1 MAKPKGDNMAKP
13 TGDEPHAA
21 STVSDSPESTFP
33 GCMAPKWWIDCNL
46 NTLGCAPAMA
56 MAYTYLTM
64 ADSTGRMFHNAG
76 NAQHNLDVVA
86 QAATVRGVKTLLRDD
101 PLVKLMAR
109 LEIKE
114 NELLIK
120 IAYEQIA
127 AEKSAKPGHGETP
140 NEQEHH
146 AGI

>member
-13 TGDEPHAA
+13 TDDEAHTA
-21 STVSDSPESTFP
+21 STVSDSQELPFP
-33 GCMAPKWWIDCNL
+33 GCIPANWWIDCNL

-56 MAYTYLTM
+56 MAHTYLTM
-64 ADSTGRMFHNAG
+64 ANSTGHMFHNAVK
-76 NAQHNLDVVA
+76 AHHHLDVVA
-86 QAATVRGVKTLLRDD
+86 QAATVRGVKTLLRDN